1 MSKHEKPGE
10 QESEGVAV
18 LTFLFAKLRSIWK
31 SIVAGLV
38 PFISLFIFM
47 ASDDGVREALPEN
60 WKRFVLVIGIP
71 IATALLTWLKRNQPT
86 ITEAEKALA
95 DAKIRGI

>member
-1 MSKHEKPGE
+1 M
-10 QESEGVAV
+10 AV